1 MGSAIAAHF
10 SNAGC
15 EVILLD
21 TVRRGY
27 ILIRKRFYLQT
38 NEREFNH
45 RKIRTH
51 T

>member
-10 SNAGC
+10 ANTGC

-21 TVRRGY
+21 IVGRGY
-27 ILIRKRFYLQT
+27 IYIRKRFYLQT
-38 NEREFNH
+38 NEKEFNH
-45 RKIRTH
+45 KKIRTL